1 MKTFGVITVV
11 ALVLAGVAAA
21 GLPTRLSKTQW
32 AAYSKANTAFTTQ
45 TPKSVARF
53 RYCTTSTTGSRDARA
68 MQRCFGT
75 TADVELTVTQNLFA
89 VLHLFE
95 HRTATH
101 CNTSLVNYEKALY
114 FWRSVV
120 TGLKRAVHSN
130 VANIATMESN
140 ASQARLVYPKV
151 TQAAATFALACKPKS

>member
-1 MKTFGVITVV
+1 MKTFGVIAVV

-21 GLPTRLSKTQW
+21 GLPTRLSKSQW
-32 AAYSKANTAFTTQ
+32 AAYAKANTAFTTQ

-53 RYCTTSTTGSRDARA
+53 RYCTTTTTGSRDARA

-75 TADVELTVTQNLFA
+75 TADVELTATQNLFA
-89 VLHLFE
+89 VLHRFE
-95 HRTATH
+95 HRTATQ

-114 FWRSVV
+114 FWQSVV
-120 TGLKRAVHSN
+120 TGLKRAIHSN
-130 VANIATMESN
+130 VANTATIESN

-151 TQAAATFALACKPKS
+151 TQAAGAFAVACKPKS

>member
-32 AAYSKANTAFTTQ
+32 AAYAKANTAFTTQ

-53 RYCTTSTTGSRDARA
+53 RYCTGSTNGSRDARA

-75 TADVELTVTQNLFA
+75 TADLELTATQNLFT
-89 VLHLFE
+89 VLTGFE

-101 CNTSLVNYEKALY
+101 CNTSLANYEKALY

-140 ASQARLVYPKV
+140 AKQARLLYPKV
-151 TQAAATFALACKPKS
+151 TEAAAAFAVACKPTS